1 MGKAMDLGEYMSV
14 PTTHAVRGT
23 ALVKC
28 GDLLVALL
36 TVCPAGMIKYK
47 DLKAASQTL
56 GLKFKG
62 LVPECKG
69 GIEEWSTRVSQQ
81 MVTLLHHLRRT
92 KDSTDQTT
100 VCVVMLFF
108 VFWSFVI
115 FVFCVICYFCFLV
128 ICLFC
133 FWLIKLLWWDVLTV
147 FILSAQIQHR
157 TRTGIGKPY

>member
-1 MGKAMDLGEYMSV
+1 MRSRARVGTGGKKPKVRPQTPFYCIVDLQNRLEEHVVAKGVGKAMDLGEYMSV

-100 VCVVMLFF
+100 VCVVMLF
-108 VFWSFVI
+108 
-115 FVFCVICYFCFLV
+115 L
-128 ICLFC
+128 LFGH
-133 FWLIKLLWWDVLTV
+133 L
-147 FILSAQIQHR
+147 
-157 TRTGIGKPY
+157 